1 VIPDAGPQWAAVSS
15 FANLRRAAFAAARG
29 KRRSRAAARFLER
42 CEPELLRLQAELH
55 ENRWRPGKPTVFTIR
70 DPKVRSIT
78 AAPFRDRVVHHAPVG
93 PLEPLF
99 ERSMVAESFACRKG
113 KGTHKALAH
122 AQALAGRCDW
132 FLKLDIAKCFESIPH
147 GTVMETLG
155 ELGLEPAV
163 LRLCQRVLDG
173 EGGGTGKGLPIG
185 NLTSQWFANLVLSR
199 MDRCVAAM
207 PWIEGYARY
216 MDDFLLCA
224 STKDV
229 LKEALARVA
238 RCAAELGL
246 SLKERATILA
256 PTSRGIPFLGWQVF
270 AGTLRLRPENARR
283 SRRRLKHRR
292 WELRTGRIGEG
303 RYLDAVRSVLVHAGQ
318 GGSSAWLRRAVAEC
332 CAREDE
338 LGSGSTKLRQPRA
351 SRREW
356 EQLPRQR
363 EVGEPQRQ
371 HAGEPQQRQRPPPLQ
386 CIAMPDVPC
395 HAPDLRG

>member
-1 VIPDAGPQWAAVSS
+1 
-15 FANLRRAAFAAARG
+15 
-29 KRRSRAAARFLER
+29 
-42 CEPELLRLQAELH
+42 
-55 ENRWRPGKPTVFTIR
+55 
-70 DPKVRSIT
+70 
-78 AAPFRDRVVHHAPVG
+78 
-93 PLEPLF
+93 
-99 ERSMVAESFACRKG
+99 MVAESFACRKG

-122 AQALAGRCDW
+122 AQALAWRCGW

-147 GTVMETLG
+147 GAVMETLR

-163 LRLCQRVLDG
+163 LRLCRRVLDG
-173 EGGGTGKGLPIG
+173 EGGNTGKGLPIG

-199 MDRCVAAM
+199 VDRCVAAM
-207 PWIEGYARY
+207 PRIEGYARY

-224 STKDV
+224 STKGV
-229 LKEALARVA
+229 LGEALPRVA
-238 RCAAELGL
+238 ACATELGL

-332 CAREDE
+332 CARDDE

-351 SRREW
+351 SRREL
-356 EQLPRQR
+356 EQLPRER

-371 HAGEPQQRQRPPPLQ
+371 HAGEPQQRQRPPSLQ
-386 CIAMPDVPC
+386 CIATPDVLCP
-395 HAPDLRG
+395 APDPRP